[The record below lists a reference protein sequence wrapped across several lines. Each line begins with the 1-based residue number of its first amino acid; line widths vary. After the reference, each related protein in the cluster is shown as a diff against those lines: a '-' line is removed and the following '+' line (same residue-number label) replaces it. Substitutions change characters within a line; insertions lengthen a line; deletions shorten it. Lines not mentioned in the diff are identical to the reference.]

1 MSTPFAIIYAVAV
14 IGAPWLH
21 AFIDEC
27 KTYGK
32 LPRITI
38 KAGKK

>member
-14 IGAPWLH
+14 IGTPWLH
-21 AFIDEC
+21 AFIKEW
-27 KTYGK
+27 KKYGK

-38 KAGKK
+38 KVGKQ

>member
-1 MSTPFAIIYAVAV
+1 MTTPFAIIYPVAV
-14 IGAPWLH
+14 IGAPWIH
-21 AFIDEC
+21 AFINEW

-38 KAGKK
+38 KVGKQ